1 MQVHDYP
8 LKARHDDLPRA
19 APSRPA
25 APPGR
30 LSSRRLNSWPRNR
43 WFSLPALVLVP
54 SLAISAAIVVTAPGS
69 SALHVAPA
77 WAWLLTGAQIA
88 GMWLVGNSKP
98 HGWLVGAAAQP
109 AWITYAILS
118 GQYGFIPGCA
128 VSLVVQIWNFSRQ
141 TGSRPET
148 ASSRHLAHNLR
159 SVTERTLRR
168 PRHHGLWRQRSCI
181 GARCLTG
188 CKFPPNPVTG
198 RRRRSSPDIRPAL
211 GQAELVR
218 PTLLIGLRMEQRGPQ
233 PPDHLIAAS
242 RYRC

>member
-1 MQVHDYP
+1 MHIHDYP
-8 LKARHDDLPRA
+8 LKALHDDLLRA

-30 LSSRRLNSWPRNR
+30 LSSRRLNSWPRSR

-54 SLAISAAIVVTAPGS
+54 SVAISAAIVVTAPGS

-98 HGWLVGAAAQP
+98 HGWLVGAVAQP

-118 GQYGFIPGCA
+118 DQYGFIPGCA

-141 TGSRPET
+141 DLARKPPATG
-148 ASSRHLAHNLR
+148 
-159 SVTERTLRR
+159 
-168 PRHHGLWRQRSCI
+168 
-181 GARCLTG
+181 
-188 CKFPPNPVTG
+188 
-198 RRRRSSPDIRPAL
+198 
-211 GQAELVR
+211 
-218 PTLLIGLRMEQRGPQ
+218 TLLTICEVSRSEPFADHVIMGSGANASGLAL
-233 PPDHLIAAS
+233 DA
-242 RYRC
+242 

>member
-1 MQVHDYP
+1 MQVHDHP
-8 LKARHDDLPRA
+8 LKARHDDLPQA
-19 APSRPA
+19 APSRPD
-25 APPGR
+25 APPRR
-30 LSSRRLNSWPRNR
+30 LSSCRLNSWPRSR

-54 SLAISAAIVVTAPGS
+54 SVAISAAIVVTAPGS

-98 HGWLVGAAAQP
+98 HGWLVGAVAQP

-118 GQYGFIPGCA
+118 GQYGFISGCA

-148 ASSRHLAHNLR
+148 ASYRHLAHNLR

-168 PRHHGLWRQRSCI
+168 PRYHGIWRQRSWI
-181 GARCLTG
+181 GAGCL
-188 CKFPPNPVTG
+188 
-198 RRRRSSPDIRPAL
+198 RSCTAGEPR
-211 GQAELVR
+211 V
-218 PTLLIGLRMEQRGPQ
+218 
-233 PPDHLIAAS
+233 
-242 RYRC
+242 